1 MRVTNQIVF
10 GRIQYQD
17 TIIHQLQ
24 HVLVARNDVDAVR
37 LFDGFTSEGADYVVG
52 LVAGEFQDGDAIGFQ
67 CPADVGQLLC
77 QVARHFRTV
86 GFVSGI
92 FYFLE

>member
-1 MRVTNQIVF
+1 MGVTNQIIF
-10 GRIQYQD
+10 RRIQHQD

-24 HVLVARNDVDAVR
+24 HVLVARNDIDAVR

-52 LVAGEFQDGDAIGFQ
+52 LVAGEFKDRDAVSFQ
-67 CPADVGQLLC
+67 GTADVGQLLC